1 MAIHFVVFQENY
13 INLQVVK
20 SYNSNSMATHPLWRD
35 EYWLLLMQLY
45 LKKPVGVKP
54 LYSKAMVELSLEL
67 HIAPQVLYQQMFRLR
82 QIDTPQMEKLW
93 AKYGKNPRKLSRE
106 VNLLRHM
113 NGYGTA
119 GEFYEGVDVN
129 ESFEKDFRPVSDDTK
144 VRPVDLIMILD
155 LYFRLTPLTMVVE
168 TPEIQELAKML
179 KMTAGEVVDIMDVF
193 KVCDPYL
200 GRDDIIIHPL
210 LEHCKAVWS
219 KYASDNPTK
228 LAALAAQLKEL
239 Y

>member
-1 MAIHFVVFQENY
+1 
-13 INLQVVK
+13 
-20 SYNSNSMATHPLWRD
+20 MATHPLWRD

-106 VNLLRHM
+106 VNLLRQM

-155 LYFRLTPLTMVVE
+155 LYFRLTPLTMVAE

-179 KMTAGEVVDIMDVF
+179 KMTAGEVSTLWTSSRCAIPTSAATTSSFIPCSSTAKRCGANMQATTRQNS
-193 KVCDPYL
+193 L
-200 GRDDIIIHPL
+200 PL
-210 LEHCKAVWS
+210 QHS
-219 KYASDNPTK
+219 
-228 LAALAAQLKEL
+228 
-239 Y
+239 